1 MDIHQPKLLM
11 EAYYGVYASND
22 NTSEDLYEQV
32 ADFLISEGYAEDFE
46 DAIDLIE
53 ELDDEEIEGI
63 LDEVTGRGKVDPM
76 YGTHNR
82 NSESTRQQAG
92 GRAMQRTPY
101 QKMQDKYNRT
111 KALNPTPEN
120 KRRVRKIGTA
130 MRNAT
135 ADLAGQQVQAI
146 SARKKERERFQN
158 EELDVYDL
166 VLDHLLDEG
175 YADSEQDALQ
185 IMSNMSEEWVDEI
198 IDEASEIMTVTSPK
212 GEKRKVNRQNRRHP
226 LAQTARKLLALQKRQ
241 ALNPRAMG
249 SRSARNQAAN
259 EFETNA
265 KKSIYRLNDD
275 PRVEYDTA
283 DRETHLANV
292 RRKARARKGRD

>member
-1 MDIHQPKLLM
+1 M

-22 NTSEDLYEQV
+22 STSEDLYEQV
-32 ADFLISEGYAEDFE
+32 ADFLISEGYAEDLE

-63 LDEVTGRGKVDPM
+63 LDEVWGRGKVDPM

-82 NSESTRQQAG
+82 SDAIQSAG
-92 GRAMQRTPY
+92 GQAMRRTPY
-101 QKMQDKYNRT
+101 QKMDDKLSRT
-111 KALNPTPEN
+111 KALNPTPN
-120 KRRVRKIGTA
+120 NQRRVRKISAA
-130 MRNAT
+130 MRNAS
-135 ADLAGQQVQAI
+135 ADLAGQHVQKNI
-146 SARKKERERFQN
+146 VRRQERERFQN

-175 YADSEQDALQ
+175 YASTEQDAIQ
-185 IMSNMSEEWVDEI
+185 IMTNMSEEWVEEI
-198 IDEASEIMTVTSPK
+198 LDEASEIMTVTSPK

-226 LAQTARKLLALQKRQ
+226 LAQAARKLLALQKRQ

-265 KKSIYRLNDD
+265 KKSIYRLNAD
-275 PRVEYDTA
+275 PNSERDTITPFGRAGYSPA